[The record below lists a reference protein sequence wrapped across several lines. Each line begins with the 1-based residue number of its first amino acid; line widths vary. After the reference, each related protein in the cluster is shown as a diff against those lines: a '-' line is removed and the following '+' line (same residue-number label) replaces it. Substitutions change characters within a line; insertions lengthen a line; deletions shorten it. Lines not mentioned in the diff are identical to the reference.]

1 MIINMTT
8 TQIKKVKDKYKI
20 TLGDESVL
28 VTEETVLKFRLFN
41 PKELDNLDEI
51 KKYDLFESYKN
62 KAISYQVKYA
72 KNSKEVINYLLDKGL
87 DYNESKEIVDDLIQ
101 KKILNDQIIANNLAS
116 SLVRNSNGLLMI
128 KMKLK
133 NKLFDDEVIDIAI
146 NQITIED
153 YNYGLEKIID
163 KANNKYSKLE
173 DDYIRRNKI
182 KEYLYRHGY
191 VGIDI

>member
-163 KANNKYSKLE
+163 KANNKYTKLE

>member
-1 MIINMTT
+1 
-8 TQIKKVKDKYKI
+8 
-20 TLGDESVL
+20 
-28 VTEETVLKFRLFN
+28 
-41 PKELDNLDEI
+41 
-51 KKYDLFESYKN
+51 
-62 KAISYQVKYA
+62 
-72 KNSKEVINYLLDKGL
+72 
-87 DYNESKEIVDDLIQ
+87 
-101 KKILNDQIIANNLAS
+101 
-116 SLVRNSNGLLMI
+116 MI

-153 YNYGLEKIID
+153 YNYGLKKIID

>member
-8 TQIKKVKDKYKI
+8 TQIKKVKDKYKV

-72 KNSKEVINYLLDKGL
+72 KNSKEVISY
-87 DYNESKEIVDDLIQ
+87 
-101 KKILNDQIIANNLAS
+101 
-116 SLVRNSNGLLMI
+116 
-128 KMKLK
+128 
-133 NKLFDDEVIDIAI
+133 
-146 NQITIED
+146 
-153 YNYGLEKIID
+153 
-163 KANNKYSKLE
+163 
-173 DDYIRRNKI
+173 
-182 KEYLYRHGY
+182 
-191 VGIDI
+191 

>member
-51 KKYDLFESYKN
+51 KKYDLYESYKN

-87 DYNESKEIVDDLIQ
+87 DYKESKEIVDDLIN

-116 SLVRNSNGLLMI
+116 SLARNSNGLLMI

-146 NQITIED
+146 SQIAIED

>member
-87 DYNESKEIVDDLIQ
+87 DYNESKEIVDDLIN

-116 SLVRNSNGLLMI
+116 SLARNSNGLLMI

-153 YNYGLEKIID
+153 YNYGLKKIID

>member
-87 DYNESKEIVDDLIQ
+87 DYKESKEIVDDLIN

>member
-87 DYNESKEIVDDLIQ
+87 DYKESKEIVDDLIN

-116 SLVRNSNGLLMI
+116 SLARNSNGLLMI

>member
-8 TQIKKVKDKYKI
+8 TQIKKVKDKYKV

>member
-1 MIINMTT
+1 
-8 TQIKKVKDKYKI
+8 
-20 TLGDESVL
+20 
-28 VTEETVLKFRLFN
+28 
-41 PKELDNLDEI
+41 
-51 KKYDLFESYKN
+51 
-62 KAISYQVKYA
+62 
-72 KNSKEVINYLLDKGL
+72 
-87 DYNESKEIVDDLIQ
+87 
-101 KKILNDQIIANNLAS
+101 
-116 SLVRNSNGLLMI
+116 
-128 KMKLK
+128 MKLK

>member
-8 TQIKKVKDKYKI
+8 TQIKKVKDKYKV

-87 DYNESKEIVDDLIQ
+87 DYKESKEIVDDLIQ

-116 SLVRNSNGLLMI
+116 SLARNSNGLLMI

-153 YNYGLEKIID
+153 YNYGLEKIIY

>member
-116 SLVRNSNGLLMI
+116 SLARNSNGLLMI

>member
-87 DYNESKEIVDDLIQ
+87 DYKESKEIVDDLIN

-116 SLVRNSNGLLMI
+116 SLARNSNGLLMI

-153 YNYGLEKIID
+153 YNYGLEKIIY